1 MRQEDHC
8 VFKFSLGCMRS
19 SRPPWTTD
27 RVSPP
32 PPTHTQDGRAERILC
47 EIKGEPSSV
56 EKLSSRVEGESW
68 LWEWL
73 SGVGDG
79 RGGDSGWRLSNDSRA
94 IKMFVRIVALQ

>member
-27 RVSPP
+27 RVSLP